1 MTYAGI
7 FIRNDYSKKSHN
19 FMTTDILIFLLSL
32 AGAFVL
38 RVCGFGFGVFTMA
51 WLPYLLPSYG
61 EATTLSGIL
70 AMLGSIMVAVKHRKD
85 IDWRK
90 LTPILITFIV
100 TSCASIHFVS
110 IADDGLLKR
119 ILGAMLIAASIWFLI
134 ISKRVKV
141 KPTLPVQ
148 ITTGTISGIM
158 GGLFAMHGP
167 AAVLYFLACSKEKN
181 EYVALTMSYLLL
193 GNIMMLGFRIH
204 NGFLTSAVGH
214 AFLVGI
220 AAVALGTWIG
230 SKVFRHMSTDLVKN
244 ISYAYIAISGLLSLI
259 MA

>member
-1 MTYAGI
+1 M
-7 FIRNDYSKKSHN
+7 NE
-19 FMTTDILIFLLSL
+19 ILIFLLSL

-70 AMLGSIMVAVKHRKD
+70 AMAGSILVAFKNWRK
-85 IDWRK
+85 IDWHK

-100 TSCASIHFVS
+100 SSCTSIHFVS
-110 IADDGLLKR
+110 VADDHLLKR
-119 ILGAMLIAASIWFLI
+119 ILGVMLIIASLWFLA
-134 ISKRVKV
+134 ISKHVKV

-148 ITTGTISGIM
+148 ITMGTISGVM

-167 AAVLYFLACSKEKN
+167 AAVLYFLACAKDKD
-181 EYVALTMSYLLL
+181 EYVVLTMTYLLL

-204 NGFLTSAVGH
+204 NGFLTPAVGH
-214 AFLVGI
+214 AFL
-220 AAVALGTWIG
+220 
-230 SKVFRHMSTDLVKN
+230 
-244 ISYAYIAISGLLSLI
+244 
-259 MA
+259 